1 MIRKSNKDARTADEP
16 LALGRWDYG
25 VLILFSTSLLV
36 FCALVTIQTYVR

>member
-1 MIRKSNKDARTADEP
+1 MLGKSNKDARTADDP
-16 LALGRWDYG
+16 FALRWWDYG